1 MFKKVRHTVPA
12 KYAIST
18 IEATALVWLSITK
31 RCMVAAWREEEGK
44 RRRDEE
50 VGGGE
55 MRREKRRRR
64 KGREGRKE
72 GREEGGKE
80 REAQVLRNIERGKR
94 EGERENIIRHVEG
107 KVTCLACSSISIS
120 SGDHSSTC
128 CKQIHKMTS
137 NSIQS

>member
-55 MRREKRRRR
+55 MRREDRRR
-64 KGREGRKE
+64 K

-80 REAQVLRNIERGKR
+80 REAQGLRNIERGKR
-94 EGERENIIRHVEG
+94 EGEREDIIRRVEG

-137 NSIQS
+137 NSIQ

>member
-1 MFKKVRHTVPA
+1 M
-12 KYAIST
+12 
-18 IEATALVWLSITK
+18 
-31 RCMVAAWREEEGK
+31 AAWREEEGK

-55 MRREKRRRR
+55 MRREDRRR
-64 KGREGRKE
+64 K

-80 REAQVLRNIERGKR
+80 GEAQGLRNIERGKR
-94 EGERENIIRHVEG
+94 EGERENIIRCVEG

-128 CKQIHKMTS
+128 CKQIHEITS
-137 NSIQS
+137 NSIQ

>member
-55 MRREKRRRR
+55 MRREKRRR

-80 REAQVLRNIERGKR
+80 REAQGLRNIERGKR
-94 EGERENIIRHVEG
+94 EGERENIIRRVEG

-137 NSIQS
+137 NSIQ